1 MTKTR
6 IIALL
11 LVLVMTMS
19 FALTGCGLFN
29 PPTPPTPDGGGEGD
43 GGNEVVD
50 PNAENYA
57 AAIELAKSWGTEDYL
72 YYKQNAIT
80 DLWTSGRTPPAK
92 ASPATSLSMLRVPL
106 SEWLPVTTTR
116 RPVSSSMLK

>member
-11 LVLVMTMS
+11 LTLVMVMS

-29 PPTPPTPDGGGEGD
+29 PPEPPVVDGGGNG
-43 GGNEVVD
+43 EVED

-57 AAIELAKSWGTEDYL
+57 AAVELAKSWGTADYL
-72 YYKQNAIT
+72 Y
-80 DLWTSGRTPPAK
+80 
-92 ASPATSLSMLRVPL
+92 
-106 SEWLPVTTTR
+106 
-116 RPVSSSMLK
+116 